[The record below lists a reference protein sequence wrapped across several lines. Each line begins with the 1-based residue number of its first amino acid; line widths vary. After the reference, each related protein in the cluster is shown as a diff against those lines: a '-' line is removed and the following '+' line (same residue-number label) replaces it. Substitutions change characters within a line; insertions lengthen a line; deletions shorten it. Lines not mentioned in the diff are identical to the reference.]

1 MIKHIIIFFLL
12 GTLFFSCKSNQEKTD
27 SQTVEMSTTSE
38 QMPLKI
44 YESFSAL
51 EPRLQTQSD
60 TTYIVNFWATWC
72 KPCVAELPHF
82 MDLADTYKNQK
93 IKLLYVSLD
102 FKKQIDS
109 KLRPFLEAGKL
120 KGEVVVIT
128 DHDFNAWI
136 DKVSPSWQGSIPATL
151 IFNKDK
157 REFFEES
164 FTYKELEKE
173 LTKYLK

>member
-1 MIKHIIIFFLL
+1 MIKHIITLLLL
-12 GTLFFSCKSNQEKTD
+12 GILVFSCKSKQAETNTKEIE
-27 SQTVEMSTTSE
+27 TVVQPEE
-38 QMPLKI
+38 IPLKI
-44 YESFSAL
+44 YDNFSML

-82 MDLADTYKNQK
+82 MDVADTYKDEK
-93 IKLLYVSLD
+93 VKLLYVSLD

-109 KLRPFLEAGKL
+109 KLRPFLAEGKL
-120 KGEVVVIT
+120 KGEVVAIT
-128 DHDFNAWI
+128 DHDFNGWI

-157 REFFEES
+157 REFFESS

-173 LTKYLK
+173 LKKYL